1 MNIYSKSPFHYK
13 PFPVPEMAAA
23 HSSPAVNFQRQLIA
37 GSTPIISSKCNITR
51 GYFKFREGIS
61 PYERAFI
68 MDIK

>member
-1 MNIYSKSPFHYK
+1 MNIYSKRVFHYK

-23 HSSPAVNFQRQLIA
+23 HSSPAVNFNRQLIA
-37 GSTPIISSKCNITR
+37 CNTPIISGKCNITR

-68 MDIK
+68 MVIK